1 MNSYHLSEGQKGG
14 DIQMDI
20 LVTLYFLLQSW
31 VVVSLTNFTCHF
43 PGILFHS
50 NRETPSFSL
59 PTALT
64 LSAEVT

>member
-1 MNSYHLSEGQKGG
+1 MN
-14 DIQMDI
+14 I

-31 VVVSLTNFTCHF
+31 VVVSLTNFICHF
-43 PGILFHS
+43 PGLLLHP
-50 NRETPSFSL
+50 NRETPCFSL